1 MDDLMNKLEK
11 SLNENLLKITVSNP
25 RRSEEIKKYSIR
37 PVLIKN
43 CLTFQM
49 ERHTKTQVFHENL
62 DKRQTVEKLTDILPL
77 YKQVQIQ
84 TVTEEV
90 TALISKKG
98 RASIRTAAKKQT
110 GDACRLMHNR
120 PKHYILEEGKKVPF
134 LQDLGVMTAEG
145 KIVRTRYDKFRQITA
160 FLNLSRMC
168 CLISRE
174 KKKSPFWISD
184 AGSPI

>member
-1 MDDLMNKLEK
+1 MDDLMNKLEE

-110 GDACRLMHNR
+110 GDACRLKKQEVKGNVIAND
-120 PKHYILEEGKKVPF
+120 KICAFEELLNLR
-134 LQDLGVMTAEG
+134 LQQ
-145 KIVRTRYDKFRQITA
+145 RQRRTA
-160 FLNLSRMC
+160 FHHR
-168 CLISRE
+168 RR
-174 KKKSPFWISD
+174 D
-184 AGSPI
+184 AVGAPRQRPA

>member
-1 MDDLMNKLEK
+1 
-11 SLNENLLKITVSNP
+11 
-25 RRSEEIKKYSIR
+25 
-37 PVLIKN
+37 
-43 CLTFQM
+43 
-49 ERHTKTQVFHENL
+49 
-62 DKRQTVEKLTDILPL
+62 
-77 YKQVQIQ
+77 
-84 TVTEEV
+84 
-90 TALISKKG
+90 
-98 RASIRTAAKKQT
+98 
-110 GDACRLMHNR
+110 MHNR